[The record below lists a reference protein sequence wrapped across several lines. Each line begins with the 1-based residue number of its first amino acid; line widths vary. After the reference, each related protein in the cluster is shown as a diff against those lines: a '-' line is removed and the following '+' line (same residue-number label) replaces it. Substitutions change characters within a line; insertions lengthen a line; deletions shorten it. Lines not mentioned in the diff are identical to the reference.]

1 MPKIMRYFFE
11 EGRVIVLA
19 GSGCELTKR
28 FKDDIIERK
37 ESRRR
42 K

>member
-1 MPKIMRYFFE
+1 LRREVSLCWPDPA
-11 EGRVIVLA
+11 V
-19 GSGCELTKR
+19 ELTKR

-37 ESRRR
+37 EIRRR